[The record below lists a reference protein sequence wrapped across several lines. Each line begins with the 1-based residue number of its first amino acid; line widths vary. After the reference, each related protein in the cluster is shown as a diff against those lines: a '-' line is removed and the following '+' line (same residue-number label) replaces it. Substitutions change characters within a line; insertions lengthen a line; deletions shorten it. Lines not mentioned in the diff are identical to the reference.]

1 MPNKYA
7 AIDIGS
13 NAARLLIGEIAS
25 ENGHTYVKKI
35 SYTRLPL
42 RLGEE
47 VFDTGKISEKKATD
61 FVKTMKAFSLISDIF
76 NVSGL
81 RACATSAMRDAENGD
96 KIIEQV
102 KEETGIEIE
111 VISGDEEARLI
122 FGTFSLLDIEGDK
135 PYLVIDVGG
144 GSTEINV
151 FEHGERVAA
160 KSFDIGTVRML
171 KGKVDK
177 KDWKALKEWLKSHVE
192 DNPHMVF
199 GTGGNINKI
208 HKLLGGKEKTPVA
221 LSAMK
226 ELYETLAP
234 LTVGQR
240 MDRFQ
245 LKPDRADVIIPALE
259 IFTCCLEAIKC
270 EELIVPKIG
279 LSDGMVYDFHL
290 NETK

>member
-1 MPNKYA
+1 MAKKYA

-13 NAARLLIGEIAS
+13 NAARLLIGEIDK
-25 ENGHTYVKKI
+25 ENGHPYVKKI

-47 VFDTGKISEKKATD
+47 VFDSGKISKKKSED

-76 NVSGL
+76 NVADL
-81 RACATSAMRDAENGD
+81 RACATSAMRDAENGMD
-96 KIIEQV
+96 IIREV
-102 KEETGIEIE
+102 RKETGIDIEI
-111 VISGDEEARLI
+111 ISGDEEARLI
-122 FGTFSLLDIEGDK
+122 FGTFSLLDIEKNK

-177 KDWKALKEWLKSHVE
+177 KDWNELKEWIISHVE
-192 DNPHMVF
+192 DNPHLIF

-208 HKLLGGKEKTPVA
+208 HKLLGLKEKAPVELNA
-221 LSAMK
+221 IR
-226 ELYETLAP
+226 ELYSQLEP
-234 LTVGQR
+234 LSIGQR
-240 MDRFQ
+240 MDQFQ
-245 LKPDRADVIIPALE
+245 LKPDRADVIVPAME
-259 IFTCCLEAIKC
+259 IFMCCLETMKA

-279 LSDGMVYDFHL
+279 LSDGIIFDFHSK
-290 NETK
+290 N

>member
-102 KEETGIEIE
+102 KQETGIEI
-111 VISGDEEARLI
+111 
-122 FGTFSLLDIEGDK
+122 
-135 PYLVIDVGG
+135 
-144 GSTEINV
+144 
-151 FEHGERVAA
+151 
-160 KSFDIGTVRML
+160 
-171 KGKVDK
+171 
-177 KDWKALKEWLKSHVE
+177 
-192 DNPHMVF
+192 
-199 GTGGNINKI
+199 
-208 HKLLGGKEKTPVA
+208 
-221 LSAMK
+221 
-226 ELYETLAP
+226 
-234 LTVGQR
+234 
-240 MDRFQ
+240 
-245 LKPDRADVIIPALE
+245 
-259 IFTCCLEAIKC
+259 
-270 EELIVPKIG
+270 
-279 LSDGMVYDFHL
+279 
-290 NETK
+290 